1 MVTIC
6 GPKYPM
12 SSRPYFSVSLVQKR
26 YEEYKEVVFNSRSKA
41 TFVDITTDDWIS
53 RHSLMNSQQLLNQ
66 LLQQSAI
73 ISNTNQT
80 QSDPQ
85 CRAQNSDTVQ
95 SLATTKNDMNRQQK
109 NDKRTIYKPYT

>member
-1 MVTIC
+1 MRSYSVVENRGFISMVTIC

-53 RHSLMNSQQLLNQ
+53 R
-66 LLQQSAI
+66 A
-73 ISNTNQT
+73 
-80 QSDPQ
+80 
-85 CRAQNSDTVQ
+85 TV
-95 SLATTKNDMNRQQK
+95 SYITITVNYIPKSTYTSFQK
-109 NDKRTIYKPYT
+109 CIYLFK